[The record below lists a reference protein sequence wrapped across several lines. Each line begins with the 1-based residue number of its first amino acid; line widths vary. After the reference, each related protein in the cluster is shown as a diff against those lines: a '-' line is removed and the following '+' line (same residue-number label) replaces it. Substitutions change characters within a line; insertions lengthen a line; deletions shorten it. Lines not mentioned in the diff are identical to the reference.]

1 MEMIYATRETMPAT
15 GDYTLVARLLD
26 IDGQPEVRI
35 RFHIELSTDAVPWVL
50 LLALTGPLAPLFVL
64 VLLGRSRRGRSRRLK
79 SQLKADV
86 AEIAAHR
93 GIPS

>member
-1 MEMIYATRETMPAT
+1 MKLMRTSILTTT
-15 GDYTLVARLLD
+15 T
-26 IDGQPEVRI
+26 
-35 RFHIELSTDAVPWVL
+35 
-50 LLALTGPLAPLFVL
+50 LALGLAACSGATTGANTPHSGQPLAPLFVL